1 MGRRS
6 EWQRNMR
13 IAPQGAGID
22 RRTIFWALL
31 SGVLLFLSFPKFG
44 TGLLAWIAFIP
55 LLYALQ
61 AKTPYQGF
69 LTGFLTGFSAYIGII
84 YWIAY
89 VVVHYGYLPL
99 PVGIAVMLL
108 LSAYLALY
116 VALFAA
122 GVVYFY
128 ARGVSPILA
137 APLLWTSLE
146 FAKSHLLT
154 GFPWENLGYSQYLF
168 APLIQA
174 ADITGVF
181 GLSFAVIFINVV
193 IFNVFNFRWSGTD
206 RVRRSR
212 RIAAEI
218 TAGCLLM
225 IVLFGYGIF
234 RLNDVKKSLEQAP
247 QMPVSLIQGNIDQ
260 SIKWDPAFQEETVR
274 IYKALTLQVAPSAG
288 GLIVWP
294 ETAAPFFFQNQ
305 DEMHREVA
313 SLPRLTGN
321 WLLFG
326 SPSYQRD
333 GLGMAL
339 LNSAFLLSPDGRIAG
354 QYDKVHL
361 VPYGEYVPL
370 RRFFPFINKLVA
382 GIGDFRS
389 GPGYEPLI
397 MQANGQPQKLGVMIC
412 YEGILAE
419 AGRTYR
425 QQGASLLVNITNDA
439 WFGNTSAPYQH
450 LSMTAF
456 RSVENRLYLVRAANT
471 GISAI
476 IDPTGRIEAH
486 STLFEKAT
494 LKGTVRFMNRNTF
507 YSTYGDVFVYGC
519 ILGLILILTMA
530 IKKRSGNH
538 D

>member
-1 MGRRS
+1 MRMGLR
-6 EWQRNMR
+6 
-13 IAPQGAGID
+13 GAGID

-31 SGVLLFLSFPKFG
+31 SGVLLFVSFPKFG
-44 TGLLAWIAFIP
+44 TGLLAWVAFVP
-55 LLYALQ
+55 LLHALQ
-61 AKTPYQGF
+61 TKTPSQGFLAGF
-69 LTGFLTGFSAYIGII
+69 LTGLTAYIGII

-116 VALFAA
+116 VAVFAA
-122 GVVYFY
+122 GVVYFHV
-128 ARGVSPILA
+128 RGVSPIFA

-146 FAKSHLLT
+146 YVKSHLLT

-168 APLIQA
+168 TPLIQA

-181 GLSFAVIFINVV
+181 GLSFVIVFVNVV
-193 IFNVFNFRWSGTD
+193 IFDVFCFW
-206 RVRRSR
+206 RSR
-212 RIAAEI
+212 TERKRRLRRITAEVI
-218 TAGCLLM
+218 AGCL
-225 IVLFGYGIF
+225 VLLILASYGIF
-234 RLNDVKKSLEQAP
+234 RIRDVEKSIDQSP

-260 SIKWDPAFQEETVR
+260 SVKWRPEFQQETIR
-274 IYKALTLQVAPSAG
+274 IYTTLTRQAAPSTG
-288 GLIVWP
+288 GLVVWP
-294 ETAAPFFFQNQ
+294 ETATPFFFQDQ
-305 DEMHREVA
+305 TDMHREVA
-313 SLPRLTGN
+313 SLPTLTGD

-326 SPSYQRD
+326 SPRYERD
-333 GLGMAL
+333 GLDMVF

-389 GPGYEPLI
+389 GPGYEPI
-397 MQANGQPQKLGVMIC
+397 VMQADGRPRKLGVMIC
-412 YEGILAE
+412 YEGILPE
-419 AGRTYR
+419 AGRAYR
-425 QQGASLLVNITNDA
+425 QQGAGLLVNITNDA

-450 LSMTAF
+450 LSMTTF

-476 IDPTGRIEAH
+476 IDPVGRIAVR
-486 STLFEKAT
+486 SALLEKARVT
-494 LKGTVRFMNRNTF
+494 GTIRFMDRNTF

-519 ILGLILILTMA
+519 ILGLILILSMA
-530 IKKRSGNH
+530 IRKRSVKH
-538 D
+538 V

>member
-1 MGRRS
+1 MRMGLR
-6 EWQRNMR
+6 
-13 IAPQGAGID
+13 GGGID
-22 RRTIFWALL
+22 RRTTFWALL

-44 TGLLAWIAFIP
+44 TGILAWIAFIP
-55 LLYALQ
+55 LLHALR

-69 LTGFLTGFSAYIGII
+69 LTGFLSGLTANIGII

-122 GVVYFY
+122 GVVYFH
-128 ARGVSPILA
+128 ARGVSPVLA
-137 APLLWTSLE
+137 APLLWTTLE
-146 FAKSHLLT
+146 YAKSHLLT
-154 GFPWENLGYSQYLF
+154 GFPWENLGYSQYLYR
-168 APLIQA
+168 PLIQA

-181 GLSFAVIFINVV
+181 GLSFAIVFVNVV
-193 IFNVFNFRWSGTD
+193 IFDVFHFLH
-206 RVRRSR
+206 SR
-212 RIAAEI
+212 RERKRRLRRI
-218 TAGCLLM
+218 TSEVIAGCL
-225 IVLFGYGIF
+225 VLLILVGYGIF
-234 RLNDVKKSLEQAP
+234 RIRDVEKSLDQAP
-247 QMPVSLIQGNIDQ
+247 QMSVSLIQGNIDQ
-260 SIKWDPAFQEETVR
+260 SVKWRPDFQQETIR
-274 IYKALTLQVAPSAG
+274 IYNGLTRQAAPSEG

-294 ETAAPFFFQNQ
+294 ETATPFFFQDQN
-305 DEMHREVA
+305 EMHREVV

-326 SPSYQRD
+326 SPRYERD
-333 GLGMAL
+333 GIDLAF

-354 QYDKVHL
+354 KYDKVHL

-370 RRFFPFINKLVA
+370 RRFFPFIKKLVA
-382 GIGDFRS
+382 GIGDFRG
-389 GPGYEPLI
+389 GPGYEPLS
-397 MQANGQPQKLGVMIC
+397 MQVGDLPRKLGVMIC
-412 YEGILAE
+412 YEGILPE
-419 AGRTYR
+419 AGRAYR
-425 QQGASLLVNITNDA
+425 QGGAGLLVNITNDA

-450 LSMTAF
+450 LSMTVF

-476 IDPTGRIEAH
+476 IDPTGRIEAR
-486 STLFEKAT
+486 STLLEKAT
-494 LKGTVRFMNRNTF
+494 ITGTVGFMDRNTF

-519 ILGLILILTMA
+519 ILGVILIFTVTN
-530 IKKRSGNH
+530 KKRSRNY

>member
-1 MGRRS
+1 
-6 EWQRNMR
+6 MR
-13 IAPQGAGID
+13 IGLRGAGID
-22 RRTIFWALL
+22 RRTIFWGLL

-55 LLYALQ
+55 LLNALK

-69 LTGFLTGFSAYIGII
+69 LTGFLTGFSAHIGII

-89 VVVHYGYLPL
+89 VVVNYGYLPI

-122 GVVYFY
+122 GVVYFH

-168 APLIQA
+168 TPLIQA
-174 ADITGVF
+174 AEITGVF
-181 GLSFAVIFINVV
+181 GLSFAIIFINVV
-193 IFNVFNFRWSGTD
+193 IFNVFHFRWSGTD
-206 RVRRSR
+206 GIRRFR

-218 TAGCLLM
+218 TAGCVLM
-225 IVLFGYGIF
+225 MVLFGYGIF
-234 RLNDVKKSLEQAP
+234 RLSDVKKSLDQAP

-260 SIKWDPAFQEETVR
+260 SIKWRPTFQEETVR
-274 IYKALTLQVAPSAG
+274 IYKTLTLQAAPSAG

-294 ETAAPFFFQNQ
+294 ETATPFFFQDQ

-313 SLPRLTGN
+313 SLPILTGN

-326 SPSYQRD
+326 GPSYQRD
-333 GLGMAL
+333 GLGLAL
-339 LNSAFLLSPDGRIAG
+339 LNSAFLLSPDGPIAG
-354 QYDKVHL
+354 RYDKVHL

-370 RRFFPFINKLVA
+370 RRFFPFISKLVA

-397 MQANGQPQKLGVMIC
+397 MQVAGLPRKLGVMIC
-412 YEGILAE
+412 YEGILPE
-419 AGRTYR
+419 AGRAYR
-425 QQGASLLVNITNDA
+425 QQGAGLLVNITNDA

-450 LSMTAF
+450 LSMTVF

-476 IDPTGRIEAH
+476 IDPTGRIEAR
-486 STLFEKAT
+486 SALFEKAT
-494 LKGTVRFMNRNTF
+494 LAGTVRIMDGGTF

-519 ILGLILILTMA
+519 ILGLILILTMT
-530 IKKRSGNH
+530 IKKRRRNH

>member
-1 MGRRS
+1 
-6 EWQRNMR
+6 MR
-13 IAPQGAGID
+13 IALREAGID

-44 TGLLAWIAFIP
+44 TGLFAWIAFIP
-55 LLYALQ
+55 LLHALQ

-69 LTGFLTGFSAYIGII
+69 LTGLLTGFSAYIGII

-89 VVVHYGYLPL
+89 VVVHYGYLPV

-122 GVVYFY
+122 GVVYFHE
-128 ARGVSPILA
+128 RGVSPILA

-146 FAKSHLLT
+146 YAKSHLLT
-154 GFPWENLGYSQYLF
+154 GFPWENLGHSQYLYR
-168 APLIQA
+168 PLIQA

-181 GLSFAVIFINVV
+181 GLSFAIIFINVV
-193 IFNVFNFRWSGTD
+193 IFDVFHVWRSRTD
-206 RVRRSR
+206 RKR
-212 RIAAEI
+212 RIKRITAEVI
-218 TAGCLLM
+218 AGCLVML
-225 IVLFGYGIF
+225 ILVGYGIF
-234 RLNDVKKSLEQAP
+234 RIRDVEKSLDQAP

-260 SIKWDPAFQEETVR
+260 SVKWHPAFQEETIR
-274 IYKALTLQVAPSAG
+274 IYTTLTRQAAPAG
-288 GLIVWP
+288 NGLIVWP
-294 ETAAPFFFQNQ
+294 ETATPFFFQDQ

-333 GLGMAL
+333 GLGLAL

-370 RRFFPFINKLVA
+370 RRFFPFISKLVA

-397 MQANGQPQKLGVMIC
+397 VQAAGLPRKLGVMIC
-412 YEGILAE
+412 YEGILPE

-476 IDPTGRIEAH
+476 IDPTGRIEAR

-494 LKGTVRFMNRNTF
+494 IEGTVRFMNRNTF

-519 ILGLILILTMA
+519 ILGLILILTMT

>member
-1 MGRRS
+1 MIIAGERS
-6 EWQRNMR
+6 
-13 IAPQGAGID
+13 AID
-22 RRTIFWALL
+22 RRTISLALL
-31 SGVLLFLSFPKFG
+31 SGLLLFLSFPKFG
-44 TGLLAWIAFIP
+44 TGLLAWIAFVP
-55 LLYALQ
+55 LLWALQ

-122 GVVYFY
+122 GVVYFHG
-128 ARGVSPILA
+128 RGVSPILA
-137 APLLWTSLE
+137 APLLWTFLE
-146 FAKSHLLT
+146 YAKSHLLT
-154 GFPWENLGYSQYLF
+154 GFPWENLGYSQYLYR
-168 APLIQA
+168 PLIQA

-181 GLSFAVIFINVV
+181 GLSFAIVLINVV
-193 IFNVFNFRWSGTD
+193 IFNVLNFW
-206 RVRRSR
+206 RSR
-212 RIAAEI
+212 TNRKRQARRITAEVA
-218 TAGCLLM
+218 AGCLVM
-225 IVLFGYGIF
+225 VILFGYGIF
-234 RLNDVKKSLEQAP
+234 RIGDVEKVLGQAP

-260 SIKWDPAFQEETVR
+260 NIKWRPAFQDETIR
-274 IYKALTLQVAPSAG
+274 IYKSLTRQAAPSAG

-294 ETAAPFFFQNQ
+294 ETATPFFFQDQN
-305 DEMHREVA
+305 EMHREVA
-313 SLPRLTGN
+313 SLPRLTGD

-326 SPSYQRD
+326 SPRYERD
-333 GLGMAL
+333 GLDL
-339 LNSAFLLSPDGRIAG
+339 VFLNSAFLLSPDGRIAG

-389 GPGYEPLI
+389 GPGYEPLS
-397 MQANGQPQKLGVMIC
+397 MQGGNPPRKMGIMIC
-412 YEGILAE
+412 YEGILPE
-419 AGRTYR
+419 AGRAYR
-425 QQGASLLVNITNDA
+425 QGGANLLVNITNDA

-450 LSMTAF
+450 LSMTVF

-476 IDPTGRIEAH
+476 IGPTGRIEAR
-486 STLFEKAT
+486 SALFEKAT
-494 LKGTVRFMNRNTF
+494 IAGTVRFMDRNTF

-519 ILGLILILTMA
+519 ILALILIFTVT
-530 IKKRSGNH
+530 IKKRSRNY